1 MVSMTLKKSYC
12 LFTAIALLAII
23 SFSGCRKNNN
33 SSLSEPTTITLEKT
47 SAKPNEIIS
56 VLTNKY
62 PNENNTSV
70 VFDNADLLFTIAG
83 KHISFAVPDKP
94 AGTYNVEVNT
104 LGEKNNF
111 SIQIVN
117 APAIADAN
125 AYIADVIDNNN
136 QKHNA
141 YRSYED
147 TLVSIGL
154 LDAAEVNSRRQFW
167 DNINTENQQLLA
179 QMTNDEKAAYAKL
192 YEANKDW
199 IENIT
204 ADLTGYVSFKNGSNS
219 DCKAKVEDAIAFY
232 NGASGF
238 FDKMKYYW
246 KIQVASQCEVVEKTA
261 KDKTT
266 ELGKAAHLVKVSD
279 GAVGPGNNFLLLLAN
294 QVSEFIDEL
303 KEELKNIGKS
313 PMVAEEVESAEKYK
327 TQGTVEFCNG
337 IGVKMYLK
345 IRYRTIRASD
355 ADTKQPYSDFAEYY
369 TNFINSYEAFVEVL
383 TQPTL
388 KNHMYVYRP
397 SFVEATAVREMNR
410 FLSIP
415 KAGIS
420 NKKALLINTQFENN
434 DNDWTVYF
442 ATDENS
448 RQLFDFDIV
457 YDDGLVKLTE
467 RLEGTVGNCSGYS
480 LIGTRGPGGGIIFW
494 AAAPESGPY
503 YEVTDFDLSTNATF
517 SQAVSLCENY
527 TKNGTTEWFLPDDYL
542 IAQLAFQFRL
552 PWFSSVNMSFP
563 SSYWITAERV
573 YELNPQVTIEPDGE
587 SLTVG
592 SYGTEDVS
600 EQHRVRAV
608 RYFDL

>member
-1 MVSMTLKKSYC
+1 MKLKKMN
-12 LFTAIALLAII
+12 LLLACFGALAIV
-23 SFSGCRKNNN
+23 SLSGCRKDDN
-33 SSLSEPTTITLEKT
+33 SSISEPTTITLEKT

-94 AGTYNVEVNT
+94 AGTYSVEVNT
-104 LGEKNNF
+104 LSEKSNF

-117 APAIADAN
+117 VPAITDAN
-125 AYIADVIDNNN
+125 AYITNVIDNNI
-136 QKHNA
+136 QKFDA
-141 YRSYED
+141 YRSYVD

-219 DCKAKVEDAIAFY
+219 DCKAQMEEAIAYY
-232 NGASGF
+232 NSVNGNLFRA
-238 FDKMKYYW
+238 MKAYW
-246 KIQVASQCEVVEKTA
+246 KAQQVAKCEVVEKTA

-279 GAVGPGNNFLLLLAN
+279 GAVGPGNNPLVLLVN

-303 KEELKNIGKS
+303 KEEFKNVSKS
-313 PMVAEEVESAEKYK
+313 PFVAEEVESAEKYK

-355 ADTKQPYSDFAEYY
+355 ADTKQPYSGFAEYY

-448 RQLFDFDIV
+448 KQLFNFDIV

-467 RLEGTVGNCSGYS
+467 RLEGTVGSCSGYS

-503 YEVTDFDLSTNATF
+503 FEVTDFDLSTNATF

-527 TKNGTTEWFLPDDYL
+527 TKNGTTEWFLPDDNI
-542 IAQLAFQFRL
+542 IADLAFQYRSS
-552 PWFSSVNMSFP
+552 WFSSVNMSFP

-573 YELNPQVTIEPDGE
+573 YELNPQTTINPDGE
-587 SLTVG
+587 TTIVG
-592 SYGTEDVS
+592 SYGGEDPS
-600 EQHRVRAV
+600 TQHRVRAV
-608 RYFDL
+608 RFFDF